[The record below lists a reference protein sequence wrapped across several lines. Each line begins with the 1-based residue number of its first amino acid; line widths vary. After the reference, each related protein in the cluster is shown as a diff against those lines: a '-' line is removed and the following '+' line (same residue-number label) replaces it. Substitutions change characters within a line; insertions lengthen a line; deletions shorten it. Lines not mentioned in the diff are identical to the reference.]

1 MSENTPMMRQYLS
14 IKEKHKDAVLFFRMG
29 DFYEMFKSDAE
40 DVSRLLNLTLTK
52 RHGIPMC
59 GIPYHAAQNYIGR
72 LLNAGRKIAICEQIS
87 LPKKGIAQRDV
98 VEIITPGT
106 VVDESFL
113 DKRSNNYLAAIGRV
127 GRVMTF
133 SYVDLSTGE
142 FMAASCQDEHQE
154 EFIRK
159 EFSRLGPR
167 EVLIQESLLE
177 SAYFRSLNERGGLV
191 LNRIP
196 DWLFDAESSYK
207 QLCDQFKVANL
218 KGFGFQSDDPA
229 LAAAGVL
236 LDYLKDTARHYLTH
250 LGGLKKYSEDL
261 YVSLD
266 DATQKNLELIRNMD
280 DGSSSFTLLSIL
292 DESST
297 SMGARRMR
305 QWLLNPL
312 RQPEKIVERQEAVN
326 TLYRN
331 QTLLSDIRS
340 VMSRILDIER
350 LSSRIGLD
358 KAHAKDLLSLKNS
371 LDKVEDI
378 ERLLE
383 SADDFKPLCDS
394 QTRVEMR
401 DIAQKL
407 EESIME
413 DPSILLTEGRL
424 IREGFSAELDELRS
438 LKNNSRAVLDD
449 YLTSIR
455 EETGI
460 SNLKLKYN
468 KIIGYFLEIS
478 KTQSDLVPEHF
489 IRRQSLVA
497 AERYST
503 EKLSDLESSINS
515 ASEKIVELEKSLF
528 ITIREDLK
536 PRIPMLQQLCAGIAE
551 LDCYASLAYTATI
564 RGYIRPEIRDDRS
577 LVIEGGRH
585 PVVEAHLPQGEF
597 VPNSLRMDE
606 QSATFALIT
615 GPNMAGKST
624 YLRQTALIVLMA
636 QMGSFIPAD
645 QAVIGTVD
653 RIFCRVGA
661 SDNLARGESTFLVE
675 MNETAHI
682 LRNAGERSLVI
693 MDEIGRGTSTNDG
706 LSIAWSIAEYL
717 LNEIRSKT
725 LFATHYH
732 ELTELEHPEL
742 TNLSLS
748 VKETGEEIVF
758 LKKIKEGPAG
768 NSYGVHVASLAGLP
782 DVVVWRARQILD
794 SMERKKDGSAPDIPA
809 PESPR
814 VQQDLFS
821 ADEIVLDQLKS
832 VKINDTTP
840 LEALNILN
848 SLQEN
853 LKK

>member
-1 MSENTPMMRQYLS
+1 MTEKTPMMRQYMS
-14 IKEKHKDAVLFFRMG
+14 IKEKHKDSVLFFRMG
-29 DFYEMFKSDAE
+29 DFYEMFRSDAE

-87 LPKKGIAQRDV
+87 LPKKGIAVRDV

-113 DKRSNNYLAAIGRV
+113 DKKSNNYLAAIGKV
-127 GRVMTF
+127 SKVMTF

-142 FMAASCQDEHQE
+142 FMAASCSDNHPQ

-159 EFSRLGPR
+159 ELSRLGPR
-167 EVLIQESLLE
+167 EILIQESLFDE
-177 SAYFRSLNERGGLV
+177 AYFRSLSNKSGLV

-196 DWLFDAESSYK
+196 DWLFDTDSSYR
-207 QLCDQFKVANL
+207 QLTEQFQVANL
-218 KGFGFQSDDPA
+218 KGFGFQADDPA
-229 LAAAGVL
+229 IAAAGVL
-236 LDYLKDTARHYLTH
+236 LEYLKDTARHYLTH

-280 DGSSSFTLLSIL
+280 DGSSSFTLLNVL
-292 DESST
+292 DETST
-297 SMGARRMR
+297 SMGARKMR
-305 QWLLNPL
+305 QWILNPL
-312 RQPEKIVERQEAVN
+312 RSKTGIDARLEAVSI
-326 TLYRN
+326 LYKN
-331 QTLLSDIRS
+331 QILLSEIRS
-340 VMSRILDIER
+340 VMSHILDMER

-358 KAHAKDLLSLKNS
+358 KAHAKDLLSLKDS
-371 LDKVEDI
+371 LKKVFEI
-378 ERLLE
+378 EKILE
-383 SADDFKPLCDS
+383 KAEGFSPICTPVMKTTLQNMAD
-394 QTRVEMR
+394 Q
-401 DIAQKL
+401 L
-407 EESIME
+407 EEAIME
-413 DPSILLTEGRL
+413 DPSILLTEGRI
-424 IREGFSAELDELRS
+424 IRKGYDSSLDELRE

-449 YLTSIR
+449 YLNSIK

-460 SNLKLKYN
+460 TNLKLKYN

-478 KTQSDLVPEHF
+478 KLQSDLVPDHF
-489 IRRQSLVA
+489 IRRQSLVG
-497 AERYST
+497 AERYTTSR
-503 EKLSDLESSINS
+503 LGDLESGINS

-528 ITIREDLK
+528 IAIREKLK
-536 PRIPMLQQLCAGIAE
+536 PEIPVIQELCNKLSE
-551 LDCYASLAYTATI
+551 LDCYSSLAYTATI
-564 RGYIRPEIRDDRS
+564 RGYVRPQIRDDKS
-577 LVIEGGRH
+577 LLIEGGRH
-585 PVVEAHLPQGEF
+585 PVVEAHLPPGEF
-597 VPNSLRMDE
+597 IPNSLHMDDKT
-606 QSATFALIT
+606 STFALIT

-624 YLRQTALIVLMA
+624 FLRQTALIVLMA
-636 QMGSFIPAD
+636 QIGSYIPAD

-717 LNEIRSKT
+717 LEDIRSKT

-732 ELTELEHPEL
+732 ELTNLEHDSL
-742 TNLSLS
+742 MNLSLS
-748 VKETGEEIVF
+748 VQETGDDIVF
-758 LKKIKEGPAG
+758 LKKIKEGPAN
-768 NSYGVHVASLAGLP
+768 NSYGIHVASLAGLP
-782 DVVVWRARQILD
+782 EEVVSRARQILE
-794 SMERKKDGSAPDIPA
+794 SMELHKQNSTLIIPETQ
-809 PESPR
+809 P
-814 VQQDLFS
+814 VQQQDLFS
-821 ADEIVLDQLKS
+821 SDEIVLDQLKS
-832 VKINDTTP
+832 VNIDNMTP
-840 LEALNILN
+840 LEALNILH

-853 LKK
+853 LKN